1 MIQLPPLNRRQV
13 LKLLAATGGI
23 GGMGALPTRALAQRT
38 EQVVLYTTLNAQSVE
53 TASDIAREL
62 LPHIKPSTVAGGS
75 SQLLKRIEA
84 EAGQPKGDLFWTS
97 SANVMH
103 GYRTLFEPYRSA
115 QTAAIP
121 HALHGPDDL
130 WMAAN
135 LHIVVGMI
143 NTRHLPGAAPTSWA
157 DLTDRRFK
165 GKIII
170 GDPGNSSTAFT
181 ALWGIERVL
190 GTEGLRALARNT
202 SVSGAASHVVRSVG
216 QGEYAVGITFE
227 STAYPYVAGGQK
239 EIGIM
244 YPADGTFTVADN
256 MAMVKNAPNPEAAKR
271 MYDLLLSRE
280 MQLALLQNA
289 FRRPSRT
296 DIDVSKH
303 LDMPPLADIKIV
315 PVDEAEAAAGREAF
329 LARWRAYL
337 AEARSA

>member
-1 MIQLPPLNRRQV
+1 MIQLPAFNRRQM
-13 LKLLAATGGI
+13 LKMLAVTGGI
-23 GGMGALPTRALAQRT
+23 GALPTQALAQRA
-38 EQVVLYTTLNAQSVE
+38 EKVVLYTTLNAQSVE
-53 TASDIAREL
+53 TASDIARDV

-103 GYRTLFEPYRSA
+103 GYRALFEPYRSEHID
-115 QTAAIP
+115 AIP
-121 HALHGPDDL
+121 DDLHGPDDL

-143 NTRHLPGAAPTSWA
+143 NARHVPGAAPTSWA

-165 GKIII
+165 GKVII

-190 GTEGLRALARNT
+190 GTEGLRALARNVT
-202 SVSGAASHVVRSVG
+202 VSSAASHVVRSVG

-244 YPADGTFTVADN
+244 YPTDGTFTVADN

-289 FRRPSRT
+289 YRRPSRN

-315 PVDEAEAAAGREAF
+315 SVDEAEAATGREAF

-337 AEARSA
+337 AQARST

>member
-1 MIQLPPLNRRQV
+1 MIQLPSFNRRQV
-13 LKLLAATGGI
+13 LKLLAVTGGI
-23 GGMGALPTRALAQRT
+23 GALPAQALAQRA
-38 EQVVLYTTLNAQSVE
+38 EKVVLYTTLNAQSVE
-53 TASDIAREL
+53 TASDLARDL

-103 GYRTLFEPYRSA
+103 GYRALFEPYRSKHI
-115 QTAAIP
+115 AAIP
-121 HALHGPDDL
+121 EHLHGPDDL

-135 LHIVVGMI
+135 LHVVVGMV
-143 NTRHLPGAAPTSWA
+143 NARQLSGPAPTSWA

-165 GKIII
+165 GKVII

-190 GTEGLRALARNT
+190 GTDGLRALARNV
-202 SVSGAASHVVRSVG
+202 SVSSAASHVVRSVG

-244 YPADGTFTVADN
+244 YPSDGTFTVADN
-256 MAMVKNAPNPEAAKR
+256 MAMVKNSPNPQAAQR

-289 FRRPSRT
+289 YRRPSRD

-303 LDMPPLADIKIV
+303 LDMPPLADINIV
-315 PVDEAEAAAGREAF
+315 PVDEAEASAGREAF
-329 LARWRAYL
+329 LARWRAFV

>member
-1 MIQLPPLNRRQV
+1 MIASPSLNRRQA
-13 LKLLAATGGI
+13 LKLLAITAGI
-23 GGMGALPTRALAQRT
+23 GALPSQVLAQRT
-38 EQVVLYTTLNAQSVE
+38 EKVVLYTTLNAQSVE
-53 TASDIAREL
+53 TASDIARDL

-75 SQLLKRIEA
+75 SQLLKRMEA

-103 GYRTLFEPYRSA
+103 GYRELFEPYRSPQA
-115 QTAAIP
+115 AAIP
-121 HALHGPDDL
+121 EALHGPDDL

-135 LHIVVGMI
+135 LHIVVGMV
-143 NTRHLPGAAPTSWA
+143 NARHLPGAAPTSWA

-165 GKIII
+165 GRIII

-190 GTEGLRALARNT
+190 GTEGLRALARNVT
-202 SVSGAASHVVRSVG
+202 VSSAASHVVRSVG

-244 YPADGTFTVADN
+244 YPIDGTFTVADN
-256 MAMVKNAPNPEAAKR
+256 MAMVKNSPNPQAARR

-289 FRRPSRT
+289 YRRPSRN

-303 LDMPPLADIKIV
+303 LDMPPLADIRIV
-315 PVDEAEAAAGREAF
+315 PVDEAEASAGRESF
-329 LARWRAYL
+329 LSRWRAFV
-337 AEARSA
+337 AAARST

>member
-1 MIQLPPLNRRQV
+1 
-13 LKLLAATGGI
+13 
-23 GGMGALPTRALAQRT
+23 MGALPTRALAQRT

-143 NTRHLPGAAPTSWA
+143 NTRHLPGAAPTTWA

>member
-143 NTRHLPGAAPTSWA
+143 NTRHLPGAAPTTWA

>member
-23 GGMGALPTRALAQRT
+23 SALPARAIAQRT
-38 EQVVLYTTLNAQSVE
+38 EKVVLYTTLNAQSVD
-53 TASDIAREL
+53 TASGIARDA
-62 LPHIKPSTVAGGS
+62 LPDIKPSAIVGGS
-75 SQLLKRIEA
+75 SQLLRRIEA
-84 EAGQPKGDLFWTS
+84 EAAQPKGDVFWTS

-103 GYRTLFEPYRSA
+103 GYRNFFQAYRSPEA
-115 QTAAIP
+115 AAIP
-121 HALHGPDDL
+121 AELHGPDDL

-135 LHIVVGMI
+135 LHVVVGMI
-143 NTRHLPGAAPTSWA
+143 NTRQLPGPAPTRWA

-190 GTEGLRALARNT
+190 GADGLKALAQNI
-202 SVSGAASHVVRSVG
+202 SVSSAASHVVRSVG
-216 QGEYAVGITFE
+216 QGEYAIGITFE

-239 EIGIM
+239 EIRIL
-244 YPADGTFTVADN
+244 YPEDGTFTVADN
-256 MAMVKNAPNPEAAKR
+256 MALVKNAPNPGAAKR
-271 MYDLLLSRE
+271 MYDLLLSRDV
-280 MQLALLQNA
+280 QVALLENA
-289 FRRPSRT
+289 YRRPSRS

-303 LDMPPLADIKIV
+303 LDMPALVDIHIL
-315 PVDEAEAAAGREAF
+315 PVDEAEAAADRDAF

-337 AEARSA
+337 AAARSA

>member
-1 MIQLPPLNRRQV
+1 MLELPSLHRRRILQ
-13 LKLLAATGGI
+13 LLAASGSI
-23 GGMGALPTRALAQRT
+23 SALPAVALAQRT
-38 EQVVLYTTLNAQSVE
+38 EQVVLYTTLNSQSVE
-53 TASDIAREL
+53 TANDVARQA
-62 LPHIKPSTVAGGS
+62 LPHIKPSAVVGGS

-84 EAGQPKGDLFWTS
+84 EAAQPRGDVFWTS

-103 GYRTLFEPYRSA
+103 GYRTLFEAYRSPEA
-115 QTAAIP
+115 AAIP
-121 HALHGPDDL
+121 AALHGPDDL

-135 LHIVVGMI
+135 LHIVVAMV
-143 NTRHLPGAAPTSWA
+143 NARHLPGAAPATWA

-165 GKIII
+165 GKVII

-190 GTEGLRALARNT
+190 GADGLKALAQNIV
-202 SVSGAASHVVRSVG
+202 VSSSASHVVRSVG

-244 YPADGTFTVADN
+244 YPQDGTFTVADN
-256 MAMVKNAPNPEAAKR
+256 MALVKNAPNKDAARR
-271 MYDLLLSRE
+271 MYDLLLSRG

-289 FRRPSRT
+289 YRRPSRN

-315 PVDEAEAAAGREAF
+315 PVDETEAASDRDAF
-329 LARWRAYL
+329 LTRWRAHV
-337 AEARSA
+337 AAARSS

>member
-1 MIQLPPLNRRQV
+1 MIQLPSFNRRQV
-13 LKLLAATGGI
+13 LKLLAVTGGI
-23 GGMGALPTRALAQRT
+23 GALPAQALAQRA
-38 EQVVLYTTLNAQSVE
+38 EKVVLYTTLNAQSVE
-53 TASDIAREL
+53 TASDLARDL

-103 GYRTLFEPYRSA
+103 GYRALFEPYRSKHI
-115 QTAAIP
+115 AAIP
-121 HALHGPDDL
+121 VPLHGPDDL

-135 LHIVVGMI
+135 LHVVVGMV
-143 NTRHLPGAAPTSWA
+143 NARQLSGPAPTSWA

-165 GKIII
+165 GKVII

-190 GTEGLRALARNT
+190 GTDGLRALARNV
-202 SVSGAASHVVRSVG
+202 SVSSAASHVVRSVG

-244 YPADGTFTVADN
+244 YPSDGTFTVADN
-256 MAMVKNAPNPEAAKR
+256 MAMVKNSPNPQAAGL

-289 FRRPSRT
+289 YRRPSRD

-315 PVDEAEAAAGREAF
+315 PVDEAEASAGREAF
-329 LARWRAYL
+329 LARWRAFV